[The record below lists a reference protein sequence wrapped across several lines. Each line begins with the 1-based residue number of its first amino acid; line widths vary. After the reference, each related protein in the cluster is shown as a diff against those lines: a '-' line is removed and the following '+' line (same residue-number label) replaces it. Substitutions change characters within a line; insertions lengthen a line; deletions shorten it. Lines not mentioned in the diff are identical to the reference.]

1 MKILQTILEALDSL
15 TANKMRSGLTM
26 LGIVIGV
33 AAVIAMMAIGA
44 GVQNSITGQIEGI
57 GTNLIFVSAGNQQ
70 QDVRNPKPL
79 TLADAEALGDPLAAP
94 SVLAVAPSVGTQ
106 QEVSAGRESSRMSV
120 TGVTPAYAG
129 VSNETLTEGEFI
141 TQEWLQG
148 RSAVA
153 VIGPDTAQRLFDR
166 TVGVIGETIRI
177 AGTPYRVVGV
187 LEAKGGS
194 GFGSQDDRVLIPL
207 TTAQSRL
214 IQRNVRDSVDSIQ
227 VQAVNSESVAAATE
241 EISQILR
248 TRHRTEV
255 GIDDFTLFSQDSILS
270 IAQSITGILTVFLG
284 GIAGIS
290 LLVGGIGIMNI
301 MLVSV
306 TERTREIGLRKAV
319 GARKRD
325 ILIQFLTESMLLS
338 LLGGLVGILLAV
350 GLAYGIGA
358 IAAASGTPIDPS
370 ITLSAVL
377 LATLFS
383 MSVGLLFGIYPAN
396 RAANLQPVEALRYE

>member
-1 MKILQTILEALDSL
+1 MKIFQIILEALDSL
-15 TANKMRSGLTM
+15 IANKMRSGLTM

-57 GTNLIFVSAGNQQ
+57 GTNLIFVSSGNQQ

-79 TLADAEALGDPLAAP
+79 TLADADALADPLAAP
-94 SVLAVAPSVGTQ
+94 SVLAVAPSVGTN
-106 QEVSAGRESSRMSV
+106 QEVSAGRESSRISV
-120 TGVTPAYAG
+120 TGVTPAYAS
-129 VSNETLTEGEFI
+129 VANETVADGEFI

-153 VIGPDTAQRLFDR
+153 VIGPDTAERLFGYS
-166 TVGVIGETIRI
+166 VGIIGETIRI

-214 IQRNVRDSVDSIQ
+214 IQRNVRNSVDSIQ

-248 TRHRTEV
+248 TRHHTEV
-255 GIDDFTLFSQDSILS
+255 GIDDFTLFSQDSILN

-325 ILIQFLTESMLLS
+325 ILVQFLTESMLLS

-350 GLAYGIGA
+350 VLAYGIGA